1 MRYFF
6 YSGSGPQLSRRQ
18 LGGRKKRRI
27 SPSCYTL
34 WRSASHSSFRK
45 GLKKPKFSYIFFSSS
60 GTSISTKFVFRSRHL
75 YFMALITA
83 VWASSLSELIF
94 RLHIFIRRLSTSLIT
109 VYCTTARTVSSSQT
123 TASSPGSGTRAVP
136 RVSNWYCSS
145 YSSLEKDFAWTT
157 FTYTV
162 LFVSLNMC
170 IYGSNICIGQPCF
183 FIFSLIRR
191 CLVLKALFSIATC
204 SLYFMV
210 RALLFSIRFES
221 VLR

>member
-1 MRYFF
+1 
-6 YSGSGPQLSRRQ
+6 
-18 LGGRKKRRI
+18 
-27 SPSCYTL
+27 
-34 WRSASHSSFRK
+34 
-45 GLKKPKFSYIFFSSS
+45 
-60 GTSISTKFVFRSRHL
+60 
-75 YFMALITA
+75 MALITA

-162 LFVSLNMC
+162 LFVSLNVC
-170 IYGSNICIGQPCF
+170 IYGSSVDTGGPSCF
-183 FIFSLIRR
+183 LCLLSLSCLLLNAAFS
-191 CLVLKALFSIATC
+191 AATC
-204 SLYFMV
+204 FLAEKV
-210 RALLFSIRFES
+210 RALLFSGRCAS
-221 VLR
+221 VLRWGRSEKISSLNFCLSYSWAVFPPSGASLVSSIFSFKSSWIFAISSWTTWACKLLMSSQFLAYC